1 MDDIAFA
8 RHLRE
13 NMSAAE
19 RRLWSIVRG
28 RRLGAKF
35 RRQVVRGPYFLDF
48 ACLERRLVVEV
59 DGPHHVDMAAQ
70 DALRDAW
77 LANHGF
83 RVLRFWHLEVLRN
96 PSGVHHAIAEALA
109 GRP

>member
-1 MDDIAFA
+1 MT
-8 RHLRE
+8 
-13 NMSAAE
+13 AAE

-48 ACLERRLVVEV
+48 ACLEQRLVIEV
-59 DGPHHVDMAAQ
+59 DGPHHAAIPAS

-77 LANHGF
+77 LSAHGF
-83 RVLRFWHLEVLRN
+83 RVLRFWHIEVLAN
-96 PSGVHHAIAEALA
+96 PDGVYRAIVAAL
-109 GRP
+109 GETTP